1 LYLKVWDDSL
11 VVLLNVNA
19 KDSILKRG
27 TIITSI
33 NGKTNRELLD
43 KMFDVINSDGYSIN
57 FKNQLISNNFPGWYQ
72 NVFGLD
78 STYNIEFINNK
89 GEKQVQKL
97 PIISLLKTLVLL
109 KETFKR

>member
-43 KMFDVINSDGYSIN
+43 NMFDVINSDGYSIN
-57 FKNQLISNNFPGWYQ
+57 FKNQLLSNNFPGWYQ

-89 GEKQVQKL
+89 GEKASTKITNYK
-97 PIISLLKTLVLL
+97 PIKDTSTI
-109 KETFKR
+109 KRNL